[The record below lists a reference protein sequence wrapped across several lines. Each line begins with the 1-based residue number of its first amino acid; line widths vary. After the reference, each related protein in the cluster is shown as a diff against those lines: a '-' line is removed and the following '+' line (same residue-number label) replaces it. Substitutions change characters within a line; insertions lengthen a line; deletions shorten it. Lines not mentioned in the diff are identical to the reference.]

1 MSGLRGHK
9 GESMKFLSSL
19 LGCRHR
25 HETWPMK
32 PRNRGGMVLRSAPS
46 YRVCLD
52 CGREREY
59 TLLDAQ
65 PLKLERTG
73 IPQEQEA

>member
-1 MSGLRGHK
+1 
-9 GESMKFLSSL
+9 MKFLSPL

-32 PRNRGGMVLRSAPS
+32 PRNRGGKVLCSAPS

-52 CGREREY
+52 CGRERKY
-59 TLLDAQ
+59 TLLDTQ
-65 PLKLERTG
+65 PFRLEPAG
-73 IPQEQEA
+73 IRLVQEAA

>member
-1 MSGLRGHK
+1 MRMRLL
-9 GESMKFLSSL
+9 LSVFACS
-19 LGCRHR
+19 HR

-32 PRNRGGMVLRSAPS
+32 PRNRVGRVMRSEPS

-65 PLKLERTG
+65 PPGPRPTA
-73 IPQEQEA
+73 IPQTEKAT

>member
-1 MSGLRGHK
+1 M
-9 GESMKFLSSL
+9 MSL
-19 LGCRHR
+19 LLSVFGCSHR

-32 PRNRGGMVLRSAPS
+32 PQNRVGRVIRSEPS

-65 PLKLERTG
+65 PPAGSRRASIAQTEKAT
-73 IPQEQEA
+73 